1 MRKLL
6 SLSVAA
12 ALVLSACGGESSNT
26 TAGNAPAAQ
35 QQSTAP
41 VAVTGPAVTGLIEVD
56 QLPTLPP
63 GITLV
68 LKLLDTTDK
77 AALPV
82 VVTEAATP
90 AANALPFK
98 FALPYDAAR
107 IDATHSYAISATLQ
121 AETLVL
127 YGTGTPVPVLT
138 NGAPSSELKLAL
150 VRGGQPSADVPPDEL
165 AKKDFADL
173 EAQIGALRRIQ
184 GERLEEEIAVGWD
197 AFVEPSGQIRMA
209 REQVDFG
216 DAGSAAFRYAYR
228 GGKPWVVERV
238 QGGKKILVG
247 WSEDGTVIL
256 NESASGKAG
265 DDVLESLYQRAAL
278 LYREAATK
286 R

>member
-1 MRKLL
+1 MHKLT

-12 ALVLSACGGESSNT
+12 ALFLSACGGEP
-26 TAGNAPAAQ
+26 ANAPGNTSSAQ
-35 QQSTAP
+35 QTAP
-41 VAVTGPAVTGLIEVD
+41 AEVTGPAVTGQVDVD
-56 QLPTLPP
+56 QLSSLPP
-63 GITLV
+63 GINLV

-82 VVTEAATP
+82 IVAESTTP

-98 FALPYDAAR
+98 FALPYEQAR

-127 YGTGTPVPVLT
+127 YGTAAPVPVLT
-138 NGAPSSELKLAL
+138 DGAPSSELKLAL

-165 AKKDFADL
+165 AKKEFADL

-184 GERLEEEIAVGWD
+184 GEKLEDDVAVGWD
-197 AFVEPSGQIRMA
+197 AFVESSGQIRMA

-228 GGKPWVVERV
+228 GGKPWIVERV
-238 QGGKKILVG
+238 QGGKKTLVG
-247 WSEDGTVIL
+247 WNDEGTVIL
-256 NESASGKAG
+256 NEAASGKAG
-265 DDVLESLYQRAAL
+265 DDVLESLRQRAAS
-278 LYREAATK
+278 LYREAAAK

>member
-1 MRKLL
+1 MHKLT

-12 ALVLSACGGESSNT
+12 ALFLSACGGEP
-26 TAGNAPAAQ
+26 ANAPGNTPSAQ
-35 QQSTAP
+35 QAAP
-41 VAVTGPAVTGLIEVD
+41 AAVTGPALTGQIDVH
-56 QLPTLPP
+56 QLTSLPP
-63 GITLV
+63 GINLV

-82 VVTEAATP
+82 VINESTTP

-98 FALPYDAAR
+98 FALAYEPAR
-107 IDATHSYAISATLQ
+107 IDTTHSYAISATLQ

-127 YGTGTPVPVLT
+127 YGTAAPVPVLT
-138 NGAPSSELKLAL
+138 DGAPSSELKLAL

-165 AKKDFADL
+165 AKKEFADL

-184 GERLEEEIAVGWD
+184 GEKLEEDVAVGWD
-197 AFVEPSGQIRMA
+197 AFVESSGQIRMA

-228 GGKPWVVERV
+228 GGKPWIVERV
-238 QGGKKILVG
+238 QGGKKIIVG
-247 WSEDGTVIL
+247 WNEEGTVIL
-256 NESASGKAG
+256 NETASGKAG
-265 DDVLESLYQRAAL
+265 DDVLESLRQRAAS
-278 LYREAATK
+278 LYREAAAK